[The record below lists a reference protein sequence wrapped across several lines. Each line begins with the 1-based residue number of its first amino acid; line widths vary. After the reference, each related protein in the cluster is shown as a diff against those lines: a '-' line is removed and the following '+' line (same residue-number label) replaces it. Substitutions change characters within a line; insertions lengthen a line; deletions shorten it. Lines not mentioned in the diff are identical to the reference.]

1 MSVINIKDIQIQNVT
16 NSMSLF
22 ISNMQDKAT
31 NDMHNS
37 WGSDVWVIKKQ
48 KIKFTKLSEKHFHN
62 EKMNSDFIDFAKAY
76 ITHEYPFESNR
87 LGVVIATLRC
97 VEYILLK
104 THGCANMCI
113 VNYCILE
120 EIISFI
126 KNRYSNNYAYVIGR
140 ELKGICSFL
149 FKNKL
154 TYKNIAGWKNPIR
167 FKQDY
172 FLDDKEKHNKK
183 IPNEEI
189 IYIFADIFSQE
200 LTDKRDIFTTS
211 VVALLMSAPSRISEV
226 LSLSIDCVFTNTTQK
241 GNEKWGL
248 RFWAGKG
255 YGGDIKWI
263 PSVMAPVTQKAIDRV
278 RRLTNKPRMFAK
290 LMELNFEAFHKQTKF
305 SRYSESELLTTVQV
319 CEVLLNE
326 SISEKEGIK
335 LLKRLSIK
343 SHDNIYSLR
352 TLWQELQSRL
362 PEGFPWY
369 NKKKNIKFSDLLF
382 LFFKDSLHLNK
393 SDNIIELYTPHTS
406 SFYSDTYYQEK
417 RKNIF
422 ERHEYQNGNKQ
433 SFHFHSHQIRHLL
446 NTIAQRKGMT
456 EYEVAKWSGRAS
468 IKQNRVYNHV
478 SEEEIIEKFESL
490 KRSSTNYTV
499 SENITVRN
507 PVSRESFLS
516 VSHGAVH
523 KTEFGYCIHDYA
535 ISPCE
540 KFRDCLNCSEQ
551 ICIKGSLDSLTRL
564 KERLSETN
572 ELIETTR
579 KYTNENDRQIDKD
592 RWLNFHLKIKER
604 LQELI
609 SILES
614 KEIPEGSFV
623 RLSNKSY
630 SHLSRTYNAE
640 KLLNNKK
647 EIIHVKKIN

>member
-1 MSVINIKDIQIQNVT
+1 
-16 NSMSLF
+16 
-22 ISNMQDKAT
+22 
-31 NDMHNS
+31 
-37 WGSDVWVIKKQ
+37 
-48 KIKFTKLSEKHFHN
+48 
-62 EKMNSDFIDFAKAY
+62 
-76 ITHEYPFESNR
+76 
-87 LGVVIATLRC
+87 
-97 VEYILLK
+97 
-104 THGCANMCI
+104 
-113 VNYCILE
+113 
-120 EIISFI
+120 
-126 KNRYSNNYAYVIGR
+126 
-140 ELKGICSFL
+140 
-149 FKNKL
+149 
-154 TYKNIAGWKNPIR
+154 
-167 FKQDY
+167 
-172 FLDDKEKHNKK
+172 
-183 IPNEEI
+183 
-189 IYIFADIFSQE
+189 
-200 LTDKRDIFTTS
+200 
-211 VVALLMSAPSRISEV
+211 MSAPSRISEV

-278 RRLTNKPRMFAK
+278 RRLTNKPRTFAK
-290 LMELNFEAFHKQTKF
+290 LMELNFEAFHKQTRF
-305 SRYSESELLTTVQV
+305 SRYSESKLLTTVQV

-326 SISEKEGIK
+326 SISEKEGVK

-362 PEGFPWY
+362 PDGFPWY
-369 NKKKNIKFSDLLF
+369 NKKKNIKFSDLFF

-446 NTIAQRKGMT
+446 NTIAQRNGMT

-478 SEEEIIEKFESL
+478 SEEEIIEKYESL
-490 KRSSTNYTV
+490 KRAATNYTV

-572 ELIETTR
+572 ELIETTI
-579 KYTNENDRQIDKD
+579 KDTNENDRQIDKD

-614 KEIPEGSFV
+614 KEVPEGAFV

-630 SHLSRTYNAE
+630 SHLSRIYNAE

>member
-1 MSVINIKDIQIQNVT
+1 MSVINIKDIQIKNVT

-31 NDMHNS
+31 NDMYNS
-37 WGSDVWVIKKQ
+37 WGSDVWVINKQ
-48 KIKFTKLSEKHFHN
+48 KLKFTKLSGEHFHN

-76 ITHEYPFESNR
+76 ITHEYPFESNA

-97 VEYILLK
+97 VEYILIK
-104 THGCANMCI
+104 THGCANICL
-113 VNYCILE
+113 VNYSILE

-149 FKNKL
+149 FENKL

-211 VVALLMSAPSRISEV
+211 VIALLMSAPSRISEV

-290 LMELNFEAFHKQTKF
+290 LMELNFGAFHKQTRF
-305 SRYSESELLTTVQV
+305 SRYSESKLLTTVQV

-422 ERHEYQNGNKQ
+422 ERHEYHNGNKQ

-478 SEEEIIEKFESL
+478 SDEEIIEKYESL

-579 KYTNENDRQIDKD
+579 KDTNENDRQIDKD
-592 RWLNFHLKIKER
+592 RWLSFHLKIKER

-614 KEIPEGSFV
+614 KEVPEGSFV